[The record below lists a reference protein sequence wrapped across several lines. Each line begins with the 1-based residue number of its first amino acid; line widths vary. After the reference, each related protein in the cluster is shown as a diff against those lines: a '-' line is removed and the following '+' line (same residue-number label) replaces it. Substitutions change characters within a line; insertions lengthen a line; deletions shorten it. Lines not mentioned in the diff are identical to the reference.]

1 MTRIKTPT
9 QVELQQELE
18 LELELGRVDPLLAPP
33 QFYDP
38 MFTGVKERNF
48 LLFLHDIFV
57 RNEDPEREQIGSLE
71 GVLNFFEARRK
82 SGKLYVDHYSERH
95 TKIFWCGEY
104 FVYITISRRV
114 LVYNPARREVYT
126 RGMRNSQSFLSW
138 AEEFLGHHIPE
149 REELVSGVKPIVLPK
164 RDWSDIDIIEDGDR
178 LFPRPDEDKD
188 GGEESPWNALLE
200 KARHSSE

>member
-1 MTRIKTPT
+1 MKTLEM
-9 QVELQQELE
+9 ELGM
-18 LELELGRVDPLLAPP
+18 GRVDPHLAPP

-38 MFTGVKERNF
+38 MFTGVTEKDI

-71 GVLNFFEARRK
+71 GVLKFFRTRRK
-82 SGKLYVDHYSERH
+82 SGKLYVDHSFDRH

-104 FVYITISRRV
+104 FVYITISKRLV
-114 LVYNPARREVYT
+114 VYNPVKQEVYT

-138 AEEFLGHHIPE
+138 TEEFLGRHIPE
-149 REELVSGVKPIVLPK
+149 REELVSDINPIVLPK
-164 RDWSDIDIIEDGDR
+164 RDWSDIIEDGDG
-178 LFPRPDEDKD
+178 LFPRPPDKEGD
-188 GGEESPWNALLE
+188 ESPWNALLE

>member
-1 MTRIKTPT
+1 MKKIKTPT
-9 QVELQQELE
+9 QI
-18 LELELGRVDPLLAPP
+18 ELELGMGRVDPRLAPP
-33 QFYDP
+33 QYYDP
-38 MFTGVKERNF
+38 MFVGVKERKF

-57 RNEDPEREQIGSLE
+57 RNEDPEREQVGSLE
-71 GVLNFFEARRK
+71 EIVMFFESRRK
-82 SGKLYVDHYSERH
+82 SGELYVDHSFDWH
-95 TKIFWCGEY
+95 TRIFWCGEY

-164 RDWSDIDIIEDGDR
+164 RDWSGIDIIGNGDR
-178 LFPRPDEDKD
+178 LFPCPPDKEGD
-188 GGEESPWNALLE
+188 ESPWNALLE